1 MFPGFGMILEVW
13 LRHDRHLTISSRGFS
28 ILGDP
33 GADGAGGGG
42 VKENL
47 NGRKLITRRKLKN
60 GEKSPFGSNG
70 IE

>member
-1 MFPGFGMILEVW
+1 MILEVW

-42 VKENL
+42 GEGKSKRAEINNAKKIKE
-47 NGRKLITRRKLKN
+47 R
-60 GEKSPFGSNG
+60 GEEPLWL
-70 IE
+70 

>member
-13 LRHDRHLTISSRGFS
+13 LRHHKHLTIATRGFS

-33 GADGAGGGG
+33 GADSGGGG
-42 VKENL
+42 GGEGKS

-70 IE
+70 IA

>member
-42 VKENL
+42 EGKSKRAEINNAKKIKE
-47 NGRKLITRRKLKN
+47 R
-60 GEKSPFGSNG
+60 GEEPLWL
-70 IE
+70 